1 MKKEVLVYNSILDR
15 STGSAIFSKDH
26 KYRYVLTRKWSK
38 EGICLFIMLNPSTAD
53 EYKLDP
59 TVNRAYKIAKRYK
72 LGELVVLNVFAIKG
86 TDPSIIKFCSEPVGE
101 YNDYYIKYYLKKSK
115 MTVLAWGNNGKFND
129 RATAVKKLII
139 NSKIDPFCIDINN
152 SGEPKHPLYT
162 KNNAKL
168 KKYKLD
174 K

>member
-1 MKKEVLVYNSILDR
+1 
-15 STGSAIFSKDH
+15 
-26 KYRYVLTRKWSK
+26 
-38 EGICLFIMLNPSTAD
+38 MLNPSTAD

-86 TDPSIIKFCSEPVGE
+86 TDPSIIKICSEPVGE

-115 MTVLAWGNNGKFND
+115 MTVLAWGNNGLFKD

>member
-1 MKKEVLVYNSILDR
+1 
-15 STGSAIFSKDH
+15 
-26 KYRYVLTRKWSK
+26 
-38 EGICLFIMLNPSTAD
+38 
-53 EYKLDP
+53 
-59 TVNRAYKIAKRYK
+59 
-72 LGELVVLNVFAIKG
+72 
-86 TDPSIIKFCSEPVGE
+86 
-101 YNDYYIKYYLKKSK
+101 
-115 MTVLAWGNNGKFND
+115 MTVLAWGNNGNFND